1 MMDQDGSQHSGA
13 QSVDVKLKGGNIDR
27 SGGYREDSCTADVAQ
42 RYPGPDAN
50 RANKQKLG
58 NQYGPLM
65 NSPVAGF
72 EKLKRHN
79 VQLK

>member
-13 QSVDVKLKGGNIDR
+13 QSVDVKLKGGNIDDW
-27 SGGYREDSCTADVAQ
+27 EVTEKTPVADVAQ
-42 RYPGPDAN
+42 RYGPDAN

-58 NQYGPLM
+58 NQYGLPLM